1 MAPQAR
7 ICRDP
12 HAHMHGVCR
21 FCRCHENGLS
31 ECEGA
36 IAAHMHRSGWQASQ
50 ASPCMPWD
58 DMVLADGLRFELD
71 PKVGASG
78 VVRIA
83 EGSVGRDATGSD
95 SKPAL
100 GATRSSIVK

>member
-1 MAPQAR
+1 
-7 ICRDP
+7 
-12 HAHMHGVCR
+12 
-21 FCRCHENGLS
+21 
-31 ECEGA
+31 
-36 IAAHMHRSGWQASQ
+36 
-50 ASPCMPWD
+50 MPWD

-83 EGSVGRDATGSD
+83 EGSVGRDDTGSD

-100 GATRSSIVK
+100 GATRSSIAKMTDTSELTALPKH